1 MEKTVLREIFIKLTE
16 ILVIATTQCIIRTEK
31 LKKGQKVTHKGK
43 NVEIVSNSRSN
54 SQKLSRSSSIEWTIY
69 KCMEDQL

>member
-54 SQKLSRSSSIEWTIY
+54 SQK
-69 KCMEDQL
+69 